1 MAGNAETFLIPHAHL
16 GTHILRAR
24 ERGIW
29 KLLQDFTCKM
39 QKKGGIYLKSMEIQK
54 HLKIYM

>member
-16 GTHILRAR
+16 GMHILRAR

-29 KLLQDFTCKM
+29 KLLQDFTRKM
-39 QKKGGIYLKSMEIQK
+39 QKKEGFI
-54 HLKIYM
+54 

>member
-29 KLLQDFTCKM
+29 KLLQDFTRKM
-39 QKKGGIYLKSMEIQK
+39 QKRRDLFKKYGDPKAP
-54 HLKIYM
+54 